1 MKNVQ
6 SHMRYIGTASE
17 TKPTTGV
24 NPGSEFFETDTKET
38 YIYTSASW
46 ERYDVAPYSYEQ
58 SIAEGLR
65 ANHAAFFKTG
75 FNSAVGASAEDIWD
89 VGETYTF
96 PTTAAGMEVVSSA
109 TSDHATGAGART
121 VKVYYLNSSFEEK
134 TEIVSLNGTSVVPTA
149 SIDFYRINYFKVQTA
164 GSTGAAIG
172 NIDIRH
178 LDNTPIYSRILAGFT
193 RARDL
198 IYTVP
203 KDKTLFLDEGNF
215 GVVHTAANKYAM
227 ITVRST
233 YDRIDSASS
242 SLFYP
247 ETSVLMD
254 NGMISLKPPI
264 PLKFP
269 EGTDIRA
276 MASSNG
282 TAAISVGVRGRIE
295 SE

>member
-1 MKNVQ
+1 MKHLVTHQ
-6 SHMRYIGTASE
+6 EYIGTASE
-17 TKPTTGV
+17 TKPTGV
-24 NPGSEFFETDTKET
+24 EAGSKFFETDTKEK
-38 YIYTSASW
+38 YIYTSSTW
-46 ERYDVAPYSYEQ
+46 VRSDIGDYSYEQ

-65 ANHAAFFKTG
+65 SNHVAFFKTG
-75 FNSAVGASAEDIWD
+75 FNTAVGASAEDIWD
-89 VGETYTF
+89 VGETYVY
-96 PTTAAGMEVVSSA
+96 PPSAIGMEIVSSA
-109 TSDHATGAGART
+109 TNDTATGGGART

-134 TEIVSLNGTSVVPTA
+134 SEVISMNGTSVVATA
-149 SIDFYRINYFKVQTA
+149 SVDFYRINYFKVQTA
-164 GSTGAAIG
+164 GSTGAAVG

-178 LDNTPIYSRILAGFT
+178 LDNTPVYSRILGGFT

-215 GVVHTAANKYAM
+215 GAVHTAANKYAL

-233 YDRIDSASS
+233 YDRIDAVSS

-247 ETSVLMD
+247 ETTVLID
-254 NGMISLKPPI
+254 NGMILVNPPI

-282 TAAISVGVRGRIE
+282 TAAISIGIRGRLE